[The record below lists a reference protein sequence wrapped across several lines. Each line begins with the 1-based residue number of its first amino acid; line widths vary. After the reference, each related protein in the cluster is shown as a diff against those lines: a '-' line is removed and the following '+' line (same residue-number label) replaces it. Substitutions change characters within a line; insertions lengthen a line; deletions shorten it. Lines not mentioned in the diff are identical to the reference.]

1 MRGIVGE
8 MEAEVL
14 RWGEKVTEVITEHI
28 NIIAEDLVCS
38 AK

>member
-14 RWGEKVTEVITEHI
+14 RWGEKVTEVITELI
-28 NIIAEDLVCS
+28 SERLV
-38 AK
+38 